1 MDRRLFS
8 KVTRKGHHPSK
19 TTAIALAIAL
29 RLTYEETLELLAA
42 AGYCLSPSYD
52 PDILITFFI
61 KHGNYNILDINSA
74 LRYRDLPLLA
84 MTDEKFDE
92 LIGIRI

>member
-29 RLTYEETLELLAA
+29 RLTYEETLALLAS

-52 PDILITFFI
+52 PDVLVAFFI
-61 KHGNYNILDINSA
+61 RHGHYDILDINSA
-74 LRYRDLPLLA
+74 LRHRNLPLLA
-84 MTDEKFDE
+84 MTDERFDE
-92 LIGIRI
+92 LIGTRI